1 MSRRANRSGTLFNR
15 NGIWYTKVKVG
26 GRWDVKTTHTGD
38 KDKARAILDRITK
51 GCELTDRERL
61 AAIKAKLE
69 EPGPT
74 PGFDEAWG
82 NYIAAPENAGQSD
95 GARATDRGRW
105 LFLTRWLFGYDGGPR
120 CRINRKAAHPEIE
133 RITDLTREIAIEF
146 VTYAKTVSSPG
157 TVNKYVRTF
166 KRVWSFNGTERN
178 PWDGFRKLPEDPNL
192 RRALD
197 DGEVEKL
204 IREAS
209 GELRVLFALGAFTGL
224 RMTDCARVRWEK
236 FSPDGMTLTVR
247 PVKTAHSSGCL
258 VAIPVHPALAKVL
271 GKRKR
276 SGYVTPE
283 LAALSE
289 WDLSDR
295 VMDHFRACGFSEQVK
310 PKGYRH
316 AVAIVGFHSFRST
329 FITNMANI
337 GAPMAMVQA
346 IVGHMTPDMTAHYYR
361 ANAEAARSRIA
372 ALPAFG
378 IV

>member
-1 MSRRANRSGTLFNR
+1 MGRRANRAGTLFNR
-15 NGIWYTKVKVG
+15 NGVWYTKVKVG

-69 EPGPT
+69 EPGPA
-74 PGFDEAWG
+74 PSFDDAWTR
-82 NYIAAPENAGQSD
+82 YVEAPENAGQSD
-95 GARATDRGRW
+95 RARDTDHGRW

-120 CRINRKAAHPEIE
+120 CRINRRATHQELE

-146 VTYAKTVSSPG
+146 VTYAKTVSAPG

-166 KRVWSFNGTERN
+166 KRIWAFNGTERN
-178 PWDGFRKLPEDPNL
+178 PWDGFAKIAEEPHL

-197 DGEVEKL
+197 DGEVGKL
-204 IREAS
+204 ISEAS
-209 GELRVLFALGAFTGL
+209 GELRILFALGAFTGM
-224 RMTDCARVRWEK
+224 RMSDCARVRWQDLDQE
-236 FSPDGMTLTVR
+236 GRTITVR
-247 PVKTAHSSGCL
+247 PNKTRHSSGRM
-258 VAIPVHPALAKVL
+258 VAIPVHPSLAKVI
-271 GKRKR
+271 GKAKR
-276 SGYVTPE
+276 SGYLTPG

-289 WDLSDR
+289 WELSDR
-295 VMDHFRACGFSEQVK
+295 VMAHFRACGFSEQEK

-316 AVAIVGFHSFRST
+316 AVAVVGFHSFRST
-329 FITNMANI
+329 FITNMANV

-346 IVGHMTPDMTAHYYR
+346 IVGHMTPEMSMHYYR

-372 ALPAFG
+372 ALPSFG
-378 IV
+378 L